1 MTTNKNKLGQYFWL
15 AFWVV
20 LIALFSYVFSIK
32 QNNDVIAISP
42 SHLKVAANTNGHYLL
57 NGTINGVEVQYLV
70 DTGATDVVIPAHIAD
85 KMQLKKGPAISVRTA
100 NGTTS
105 VYLTRIEKLTIDSI
119 ELHNIRANINP
130 QMGSSEA
137 VLLGMS
143 ALKQL
148 EIRQLAGEL
157 HLIQK

>member
-1 MTTNKNKLGQYFWL
+1 
-15 AFWVV
+15 
-20 LIALFSYVFSIK
+20 
-32 QNNDVIAISP
+32 
-42 SHLKVAANTNGHYLL
+42 
-57 NGTINGVEVQYLV
+57 
-70 DTGATDVVIPAHIAD
+70 
-85 KMQLKKGPAISVRTA
+85 
-100 NGTTS
+100 
-105 VYLTRIEKLTIDSI
+105 LTIDSI